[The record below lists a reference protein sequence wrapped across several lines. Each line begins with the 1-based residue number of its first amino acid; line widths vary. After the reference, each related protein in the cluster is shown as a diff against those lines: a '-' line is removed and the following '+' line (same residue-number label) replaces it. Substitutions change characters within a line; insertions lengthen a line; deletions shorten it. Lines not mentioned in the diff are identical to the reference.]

1 MKYAREIKV
10 GALAAI
16 CLFLLFFGF
25 NFLKGVNIF
34 SPTNSY
40 HGVFTNL
47 HGLEEQAAVYI
58 RGHKVG
64 QVDRIHYDFTRDSA
78 FTIDISI
85 NKDIALTQGTQMAL
99 VSDGLLGG
107 MAIELQLPSFQ
118 NGKDAEGNTLAT
130 EESREPIAHG
140 SFLPTTFVPGLFD
153 SLQGELLA
161 HVDEAVQDVDS
172 LVASLRSQME
182 GDHLKST
189 LTNVDRISGDL
200 SSVSADLKHMM
211 NTQVPRIV
219 NNADTAVAN
228 LNTVVADIKAADLK
242 ATVARVDNAVDNV
255 NGLITDVRSQ
265 DGTLGQLIYNK
276 SLYNHL
282 DATVV
287 SADSLLVD
295 LKAHPKR
302 YVHFSVFGKKD
313 K

>member
-1 MKYAREIKV
+1 MKHAREIKV
-10 GALAAI
+10 GILAAV

-40 HGVFTNL
+40 HGTFYNL

-64 QVDRIHYDFTRDSA
+64 QVDRLHYDFTRDSA

-85 NKDIALTQGTQMAL
+85 RKDISLPQGTKMAL

-107 MAIELQLPSFQ
+107 MAIELVLGVREQ
-118 NGKDAEGNTLAT
+118 DADAT
-130 EESREPIAHG
+130 GIIAHG
-140 SFLPTTFVPGLFD
+140 AYLPTVYVPGLME

-161 HVDEAVQDVDS
+161 HVDEAVQEVDS
-172 LVASLRSQME
+172 LVAALRTQVE
-182 GDHLKST
+182 GDHIKSS
-189 LTNVDRISGDL
+189 LENVDRISGDL
-200 SSVSADLKHMM
+200 TSVSANLKHMM
-211 NTQVPRIV
+211 KTQVPTIV

-228 LNTVVADIKAADLK
+228 LNVIVADLRQADLK
-242 ATVARVDNAVDNV
+242 ATVARVDKAVDNV
-255 NGLITDVRSQ
+255 NGLVSDVRSQ
-265 DGTLGQLIYNK
+265 DGTIGQLIYNK
-276 SLYNHL
+276 SLYNHI
-282 DATVV
+282 DATVI
-287 SADSLLVD
+287 SADSLLTD

-302 YVHFSVFGKKD
+302 YVHFSIFGKKD

>member
-10 GALAAI
+10 GVLAAV

-40 HGVFTNL
+40 HGTFQNL

-58 RGHKVG
+58 LGHKVG
-64 QVDRIHYDFTRDSA
+64 QVDRLHYDFTRDSA

-85 NKDIALTQGTQMAL
+85 RKDIALPEGTTMAL

-107 MAIELQLPSFQ
+107 MAIELQLGTPTSDPSLK
-118 NGKDAEGNTLAT
+118 GG
-130 EESREPIAHG
+130 ESSIPHG
-140 SFLPTTFVPGLFD
+140 AYLPTTYVPGLVE

-161 HVDEAVQDVDS
+161 HVDEAVQNVDS
-172 LVASLRSQME
+172 LVAALRTQVE
-182 GDHLKST
+182 GDHIKSS
-189 LTNVDRISGDL
+189 LENVDRISGDL
-200 SSVSADLKHMM
+200 TSVSSDLKRMM
-211 NTQVPRIV
+211 NNQVPRIV

-228 LNTVVADIKAADLK
+228 LNTVIADIKQADLK

-255 NGLITDVRSQ
+255 NGLVTDVRSQ
-265 DGTLGQLIYNK
+265 EGTIGQLIYNK
-276 SLYNHL
+276 SLYNHI
-282 DATVV
+282 DATVI
-287 SADSLLVD
+287 SADSLLTD

-302 YVHFSVFGKKD
+302 YVHFSIFGKKD

>member
-1 MKYAREIKV
+1 MKHTREIKV
-10 GALAAI
+10 GILAAV
-16 CLFLLFFGF
+16 CVFLLFFGL

-34 SPTNSY
+34 SPTNAY
-40 HGVFTNL
+40 HGIYYNL

-64 QVDRIHYDFTRDSA
+64 QVDKIHYDFTRDSA

-85 NKDIALTQGTQMAL
+85 RRDIALPQGTQMAL

-107 MAIELQLPSFQ
+107 MAIELQLPS
-118 NGKDAEGNTLAT
+118 NSPKDGLTAERSNS
-130 EESREPIAHG
+130 ESGLIEKG
-140 SFLPTTFVPGLFD
+140 SYLSTTYVPGLME

-161 HVDEAVQDVDS
+161 HVDEAIQDVDS
-172 LVASLRSQME
+172 LVAELQAQVA
-182 GDHLKST
+182 GGNIQAT
-189 LTNVDRISGDL
+189 LTNVDRVSGDL
-200 SSVSADLKHMM
+200 SVVSADLKRMM
-211 NTQVPRIV
+211 NNQVPRIV

-228 LNTVVADIKAADLK
+228 LNTVIAEVKQADLK
-242 ATVARVDNAVDNV
+242 ATVGKVDKAVADV
-255 NGLITDVRSQ
+255 NGLIADVRSEE
-265 DGTLGQLIYNK
+265 GTLGQLIYNK
-276 SLYNHL
+276 SLYNHI

-302 YVHFSVFGKKD
+302 YVHFSLFGKKE